1 MMEKYGN
8 GIFRGEGISLGRF
21 HGRIAAVICLC
32 LIFLTGCGEA
42 KVPDVVDTPSVAVSK
57 EGEVTVWQ
65 VGLFDK
71 ADYVLSELQ
80 TMATQEAAQFN
91 SDSGKASAVTV
102 DKVEALEGGSG
113 KVVVAYRFDGWES
126 ASAFLEEELFFGT
139 ASEAALAGRTAGMTL
154 ESVKDGAPYS
164 EEQLGQDADEKV
176 VITDIKANIYCPG
189 KVTHITPGASVNS
202 DGSIDTS
209 GVEGAV
215 CILYR

>member
-1 MMEKYGN
+1 MMRKYG
-8 GIFRGEGISLGRF
+8 RLM
-21 HGRIAAVICLC
+21 AALCLC
-32 LIFLTGCGEA
+32 IAFLSGCGEA
-42 KVPDVVDTPSVAVSK
+42 KVPEIVDTPSVAVSK

-164 EEQLGQDADEKV
+164 EEQLGQNADEKV

>member
-1 MMEKYGN
+1 MMRK
-8 GIFRGEGISLGRF
+8 
-21 HGRIAAVICLC
+21 HGRLMAALCLC
-32 LIFLTGCGEA
+32 VAFLSGCGEA
-42 KVPDVVDTPSVAVSK
+42 KVPEIVDTPSVAVSK